1 MNKFAIVGIV
11 LGACILFADR
21 YIVKVP
27 NWLAIVLYIVAV
39 LLIVVGMIVTR

>member
-1 MNKFAIVGIV
+1 MNRITVVGII
-11 LGACILFADR
+11 LGACILFVDR

-39 LLIVVGMIVTR
+39 FLIVVGMIVTR

>member
-1 MNKFAIVGIV
+1 MNRITVVGIV
-11 LGACILFADR
+11 LGACILFVDR

-27 NWLAIVLYIVAV
+27 SWLAIVLYIVAV